1 MKIYTVTI
9 RENIVNDGKVTGNT
23 ARQDTV
29 RADSVVEAAK
39 KVEAAIKKAQP
50 DHYKNHE
57 VINVALA
64 HEVADD

>member
-29 RADSVVEAAK
+29 KADSVIDATK
-39 KVEAAIKKAQP
+39 KIEAAIKKAQP

-57 VINVALA
+57 VIHVALT